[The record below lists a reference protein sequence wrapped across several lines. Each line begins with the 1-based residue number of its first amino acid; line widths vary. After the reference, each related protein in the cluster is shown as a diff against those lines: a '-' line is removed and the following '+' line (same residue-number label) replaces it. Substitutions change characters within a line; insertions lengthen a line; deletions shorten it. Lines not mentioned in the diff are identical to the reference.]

1 MRTAVVAALIALVGG
16 VAGGCGGGDDE
27 RPSGVT
33 GTIPEPTPMEML
45 CQELG
50 EKADEAQLRASA
62 KEALVG
68 LRLGEAER
76 YAEAYGC
83 HVAPT
88 SIDGEPQPLTRE
100 YDPTRIQ
107 VEVRDDR
114 VRKVLGFG

>member
-1 MRTAVVAALIALVGG
+1 MRIAVTTALIAFVGS
-16 VAGGCGGGDDE
+16 VSGGCGGGDDE
-27 RPSGVT
+27 RPSGIT
-33 GTIPEPTPMEML
+33 GTIPEPSPMELL
-45 CQELG
+45 CQKLG
-50 EKADEAQLRASA
+50 EKADGAQLRASA
-62 KEALVG
+62 KENLVG

-107 VEVRDDR
+107 VEVRNNR
-114 VRKVLGFG
+114 VREVLGFG